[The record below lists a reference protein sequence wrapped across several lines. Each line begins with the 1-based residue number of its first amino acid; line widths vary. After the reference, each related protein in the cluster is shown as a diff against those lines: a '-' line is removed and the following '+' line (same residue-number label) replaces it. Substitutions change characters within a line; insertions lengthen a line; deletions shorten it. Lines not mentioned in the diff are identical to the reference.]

1 MKKALKII
9 GWTLL
14 GIVLAV
20 VITVSVACYLIF
32 TPERLTP
39 IARKVAD
46 AYITC
51 EHEIGQVD
59 LTFLSTFPRF
69 GLRADGLLLVNPKAG
84 AQNDTVVA
92 AQTLTVTVDVKQ
104 FFAHRNL
111 CIYEAVLDSAIVN
124 FYIAPDGSTNL
135 TGVFVSSPDT
145 VEDTSA
151 FALPFDAL
159 RVDGLRLHADH
170 VTFVDDKDT
179 VSASLGATV
188 LTAKAESWED
198 MLVALEASEVCAV
211 VADETYADKLHVEL
225 VVPMA
230 MDIDPMH
237 FAFKNAHLTVND
249 YTVRFGGTL
258 DLQEDINMDM
268 AVQTGEW
275 QISPFLAL
283 MPASVQELLDDIDV
297 DGKLQLDAKAKGT
310 YNEFSMPRI
319 QAHVLLKE
327 AKGAYRPLPYTFR
340 EVEMD
345 AEADLCLDKG
355 GKSNIRINDLKAKT
369 KESALVA
376 KGRVSD
382 LMGNMGL
389 NLNLDIDANITDFA
403 YFMPEQLLLEGKVK
417 GKADVVTALDDLKSL
432 KMEKTKINADLTLT
446 NLRYALDSM
455 LALLPYT
462 RAGIQIPNAA
472 PTRPAVNWA
481 RVNLLTE
488 KCDFAIL
495 GNFTTR
501 LKQSDIL
508 LEASNVFSASPMLY
522 AAAAL
527 QTKQPFKLEM
537 DTIGLTVDA
546 PQMTAYTEYNTKD
559 TAVMPVVKATLNCNA
574 LNGFFNDIKVDL
586 KRTSIEAAISGGRI
600 DKSAPRL
607 KAKLNTDGLQT
618 SIGKEL
624 ESKTNSLTIE
634 ASARYNEKEEN
645 LLLQWNPRLQVQL
658 KDGIL
663 KLPERLPEPAIVPSI
678 DFTYSNREMAVND
691 ARITLG
697 NSDLN
702 LSGSV
707 RNIGK
712 WFRHEDIME
721 GTLDVVSN
729 HCDANQLMKWFSADS
744 GSEEKPEPK
753 QDTVQT
759 EEKKDTDPFLV
770 PTDVN
775 LALNTHVR
783 VMEIFNQTA
792 TNLRGGLFLKDG
804 TLILDEV
811 GFVCRAAKLQLTA
824 MYRTPRRN
832 HIYLGL
838 DYHMLDIDIE
848 ELISM
853 IPDIDSMMPMLKS
866 FKGAAEF
873 HLAAETYLNS
883 RYEPKMSTLRGAA
896 SLSGQNLV
904 VLDGQTFSKISKLLL
919 FNKKTENIID
929 SLNAE
934 MTIYKNEIDIYPLCV
949 QMDNYMV
956 ALGGRHNTNM
966 TFDYDINVL
975 KPIYLGVNV
984 SGDIDNLRIKL
995 AKCKY
1000 ARDFRPHW
1008 NQKVDSQSM
1017 ELRRRIRQS
1026 MVKNVRIQ

>member
-1 MKKALKII
+1 
-9 GWTLL
+9 
-14 GIVLAV
+14 
-20 VITVSVACYLIF
+20 
-32 TPERLTP
+32 
-39 IARKVAD
+39 
-46 AYITC
+46 
-51 EHEIGQVD
+51 
-59 LTFLSTFPRF
+59 
-69 GLRADGLLLVNPKAG
+69 
-84 AQNDTVVA
+84 
-92 AQTLTVTVDVKQ
+92 
-104 FFAHRNL
+104 
-111 CIYEAVLDSAIVN
+111 
-124 FYIAPDGSTNL
+124 
-135 TGVFVSSPDT
+135 
-145 VEDTSA
+145 
-151 FALPFDAL
+151 
-159 RVDGLRLHADH
+159 
-170 VTFVDDKDT
+170 
-179 VSASLGATV
+179 
-188 LTAKAESWED
+188 
-198 MLVALEASEVCAV
+198 
-211 VADETYADKLHVEL
+211 
-225 VVPMA
+225 
-230 MDIDPMH
+230 
-237 FAFKNAHLTVND
+237 
-249 YTVRFGGTL
+249 
-258 DLQEDINMDM
+258 
-268 AVQTGEW
+268 
-275 QISPFLAL
+275 
-283 MPASVQELLDDIDV
+283 
-297 DGKLQLDAKAKGT
+297 
-310 YNEFSMPRI
+310 
-319 QAHVLLKE
+319 
-327 AKGAYRPLPYTFR
+327 
-340 EVEMD
+340 
-345 AEADLCLDKG
+345 
-355 GKSNIRINDLKAKT
+355 
-369 KESALVA
+369 
-376 KGRVSD
+376 
-382 LMGNMGL
+382 
-389 NLNLDIDANITDFA
+389 
-403 YFMPEQLLLEGKVK
+403 
-417 GKADVVTALDDLKSL
+417 
-432 KMEKTKINADLTLT
+432 
-446 NLRYALDSM
+446 
-455 LALLPYT
+455 
-462 RAGIQIPNAA
+462 
-472 PTRPAVNWA
+472 
-481 RVNLLTE
+481 
-488 KCDFAIL
+488 
-495 GNFTTR
+495 
-501 LKQSDIL
+501 
-508 LEASNVFSASPMLY
+508 
-522 AAAAL
+522 
-527 QTKQPFKLEM
+527 
-537 DTIGLTVDA
+537 
-546 PQMTAYTEYNTKD
+546 
-559 TAVMPVVKATLNCNA
+559 
-574 LNGFFNDIKVDL
+574 
-586 KRTSIEAAISGGRI
+586 
-600 DKSAPRL
+600 
-607 KAKLNTDGLQT
+607 
-618 SIGKEL
+618 
-624 ESKTNSLTIE
+624 
-634 ASARYNEKEEN
+634 
-645 LLLQWNPRLQVQL
+645 
-658 KDGIL
+658 
-663 KLPERLPEPAIVPSI
+663 
-678 DFTYSNREMAVND
+678 
-691 ARITLG
+691 
-697 NSDLN
+697 
-702 LSGSV
+702 
-707 RNIGK
+707 
-712 WFRHEDIME
+712 
-721 GTLDVVSN
+721 LDVVSN